1 MTGPVLLGGLFGLG
15 ALLILMA
22 QPRGRPQATLRSR
35 IEALRPDRDDEAPAP
50 KERVFR
56 TGVFEIGLRP
66 ALERAGAGLA
76 ALSSALGFDMAE
88 TAAKLRSV
96 GDPGG
101 LTLFLGQK
109 IAAGITGFVFLPLAA
124 SISLAPATPIWLWL
138 CAGIAGFLIPDMMLR
153 KNAAEHRRRLREQL
167 AHFTDLVALAVSGGL
182 GLESAI
188 EEGLAASGDEFS
200 AALRRYMR
208 DARLRKEAPSAAVA
222 RLGEELR
229 VTEAQSLA
237 SALAAAE
244 AQGISLSRVL
254 KAQARA
260 IRERRRVELIEAGV
274 KAHTRMALPIGLLIF
289 PAFLIV
295 ILYPAAVQLL
305 QITK

>member
-1 MTGPVLLGGLFGLG
+1 MTAAVLLGGLFGIG
-15 ALLILMA
+15 AILVLTA
-22 QPRGRPQATLRSR
+22 QTRGRPQASLKKRL
-35 IEALRPDRDDEAPAP
+35 EALRPDRSDDAPPP

-56 TGVFEIGLRP
+56 TGVFEIGFRP
-66 ALERAGAGLA
+66 ALEKAGASLA
-76 ALSSALGFDMAE
+76 AIFSTIGFDLAE
-88 TAAKLRSV
+88 TASKLRSV

-109 IAAGITGFVFLPLAA
+109 IAAGITGFAFLPLAA
-124 SISLAPATPIWLWL
+124 SISMAPPTPIWLWL
-138 CAGIAGFLIPDMMLR
+138 GTGITGFLIPDLMLR
-153 KNAAEHRRRLREQL
+153 AKADGHRRRLREQL
-167 AHFTDLVALAVSGGL
+167 AHFTDLVALGVSGGL

-188 EEGLAASGDEFS
+188 EEAMDASGNEFS
-200 AALRRYMR
+200 LALRRYMR
-208 DARLRKEAPSAAVA
+208 EARLRKEAASTAVA
-222 RLGEELR
+222 RMGEEMRL
-229 VTEAQSLA
+229 TEADTLA
-237 SALAAAE
+237 SALATAE

-260 IRERRRVELIEAGV
+260 IRERRRAELIEAGE

-295 ILYPAAVQLL
+295 VLYPAAVQLL

>member
-1 MTGPVLLGGLFGLG
+1 MTAAVLLGGLFGIG
-15 ALLILMA
+15 AILVLTA
-22 QPRGRPQATLRSR
+22 QPRGRPQASLKKRLD
-35 IEALRPDRDDEAPAP
+35 ALRPDRSDDAPP
-50 KERVFR
+50 PRERVFR

-66 ALERAGAGLA
+66 ALEKAGAGLA
-76 ALSSALGFDMAE
+76 AIFSAISFDLAE
-88 TAAKLRSV
+88 TASKLWSV

-109 IAAGITGFVFLPLAA
+109 IAAGITGFAFLPLAA
-124 SISLAPATPIWLWL
+124 SISMAPPTPIWLWL
-138 CAGIAGFLIPDMMLR
+138 GAGTTGFLIPDLMLR
-153 KNAAEHRRRLREQL
+153 AKAEGHRRKLREQL
-167 AHFTDLVALAVSGGL
+167 AHFTDLVALGVSGGL

-188 EEGLAASGDEFS
+188 EEAMDASGNEFS
-200 AALRRYMR
+200 LALRRYMR
-208 DARLRKEAPSAAVA
+208 EARLRKEAASTAVA
-222 RLGEELR
+222 RMGEEMRLA
-229 VTEAQSLA
+229 EADTLA

-260 IRERRRVELIEAGV
+260 IRERRRVELIEAGE

-295 ILYPAAVQLL
+295 VLYPAAVQLL

>member
-1 MTGPVLLGGLFGLG
+1 MTSAVLLGVAFGLG
-15 ALLILMA
+15 ALLVLTA
-22 QPRGRPQATLRSR
+22 QPRGRPQQSLKKRLES
-35 IEALRPDRDDEAPAP
+35 LRPERADDPAIP
-50 KERVFR
+50 RERVFR

-66 ALERAGAGLA
+66 ALETAGT
-76 ALSSALGFDMAE
+76 ALSSFFSAIGLDMGE
-88 TAAKLRSV
+88 TASKLQSV

-124 SISLAPATPIWLWL
+124 SISMAPTTPIWLWL
-138 CAGIAGFLIPDMMLR
+138 GAGISGFLIPDLMLR
-153 KNAAEHRRRLREQL
+153 AKAEKHRRTLREQL

-182 GLESAI
+182 GLESAM
-188 EEGLAASGDEFS
+188 EEAISTGEGEFS
-200 AALRRYMR
+200 SALRRYMR
-208 DARLRKEAPSAAVA
+208 ESRLRKEPSSTAVA
-222 RLGEELR
+222 RLGEEMRLP
-229 VTEAQSLA
+229 EASSLA
-237 SALAAAE
+237 SAIATAE
-244 AQGISLSRVL
+244 TQGISLSKAL

-260 IRERRRVELIEAGV
+260 IRERRRMELIEAGE
-274 KAHTRMALPIGLLIF
+274 KAHTRMAVPIGLLIF